1 MNYFYSWV
9 KGVVV
14 ISVIRVTACR
24 PPSFAGGACLGTYEL
39 SNRQVARKGRSWME
53 K

>member
-24 PPSFAGGACLGTYEL
+24 PPSFAGGACLGTYGPCL
-39 SNRQVARKGRSWME
+39 VFFME
-53 K
+53 IL